1 MIISVTSLKKGMG
14 QTVTAV
20 NLAAMMSKLTKE
32 KTMIIDTNRYYYD
45 IAYYL
50 SNSSLTKGLDEFI
63 NLKRTDM
70 LNEKNF
76 RSCVKKID
84 NNIHIMTSNDCFEI
98 DDGDV
103 NSLKRYLKKYYPITV
118 IDTISSL
125 NKTTDYFMNISDV
138 IVVVGNQERKMFIER
153 ERFKKFDKFKDK
165 LVFVINRYM
174 ESYDNNR
181 ILYTDLEIEKDLKS
195 SGFSDNKIFKL
206 NFDIDIINDCND
218 SSVLNYVLT
227 NKNTTYI
234 DQLNK
239 ISKSI
244 LGQYGKYNFEEVV
257 EKKKRGLLGGKLNFL
272 MFQGEDYT

>member
-14 QTVTAV
+14 QTVTTV
-20 NLAAMMSKLTKE
+20 NLAAMMNKLIKD
-32 KTMIIDTNRYYYD
+32 KTMIIDTNKYYYD

-50 SNSSLTKGLDEFI
+50 SNSNLTKGLDEFI

-70 LNEKNF
+70 LNEENF
-76 RSCVKKID
+76 LSCVKKIN

-98 DDGDV
+98 DDRDID
-103 NSLKRYLKKYYPITV
+103 SLKTYLKKSYPMTI

-138 IVVVGNQERKMFIER
+138 IVVVGNQERKMYIEK

-165 LVFVINRYM
+165 LIFVINRYM
-174 ESYDNNR
+174 ESYDNRR
-181 ILYTDLEIEKDLKS
+181 ILYTDFEIERDLKS
-195 SGFSDNKIFKL
+195 LGFGDNKIFKL
-206 NFDIDIINDCND
+206 NFDIEIMNDCND

-227 NKNTTYI
+227 NKRTTYL
-234 DQLNK
+234 DQLSK

-244 LGQYGKYNFEEVV
+244 LSHYGKYSFEEVV
-257 EKKKRGLLGGKLNFL
+257 EKKKRGLLGGKLNFSI
-272 MFQGEDYT
+272 F